1 MWPWLFL
8 LLGVA
13 ALVAAFKTTSVGV
26 LVLCLIAALV
36 LLSAWIVGW
45 LSQRVGNRTRDE
57 SQLVDPV
64 ELHRLRE
71 QAQARREQATR
82 PDGQP

>member
-45 LSQRVGNRTRDE
+45 LSQRVGSRTRDE

-71 QAQARREQATR
+71 QAQARREQAAR

>member
-71 QAQARREQATR
+71 QAQVRRERAAPLDEQR
-82 PDGQP
+82 

>member
-26 LVLCLIAALV
+26 LVLCLVAALV
-36 LLSAWIVGW
+36 LLSAWIVGL
-45 LSQRVGNRTRDE
+45 LSQRVGSRTRDE

>member
-13 ALVAAFKTTSVGV
+13 ALVAAFKTTSVGA
-26 LVLCLIAALV
+26 LVLCLVAALV

>member
-26 LVLCLIAALV
+26 LLLCLIAALV

-45 LSQRVGNRTRDE
+45 LAQRVGSRTRDE
-57 SQLVDPV
+57 SQLVDAA

-71 QAQARREQATR
+71 QAQARREQASR
-82 PDGQP
+82 ADGP

>member
-8 LLGVA
+8 MLGVA

-45 LSQRVGNRTRDE
+45 LAQRVGSRTRDE

-71 QAQARREQATR
+71 QAQVRRERAAPLDEQR
-82 PDGQP
+82 